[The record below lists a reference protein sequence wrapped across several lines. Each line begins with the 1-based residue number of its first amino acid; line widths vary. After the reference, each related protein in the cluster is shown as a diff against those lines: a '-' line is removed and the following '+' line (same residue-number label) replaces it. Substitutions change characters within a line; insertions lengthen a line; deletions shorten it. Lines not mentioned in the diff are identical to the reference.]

1 MTEKKRAGSRIRLLL
16 LVLLLAIFAFVG
28 VCQIYEAMSERDT
41 ASRVVLGMDSVQG
54 EFSGGSLV
62 GNPAPMGEYIA
73 IVSGGTFMTVNS
85 DGENV
90 TDDVF
95 SLSDPIIKE
104 SGDFAAVGDY
114 GGTKVHLYENG
125 KLVTEIEAEGEIIT
139 LATNSS
145 GCFAAATEQRGYDAV
160 ITVYRK
166 NGEAIYRY
174 TISDKS
180 FVDMAVSE
188 NNRYLLITA
197 ANAEAGDAGS
207 TLTLAQI
214 NKSDSV
220 KVYNIRSNVYFA
232 VHFNKNGTF
241 VCLGST
247 GIDIYRTD
255 GVKTASITYEGRKLT
270 AADVSKDNMITL
282 AFAASDSSGV
292 VEIYGK
298 AGKLRGT
305 AEFDESVE
313 NVCVN
318 GNYIAVA
325 HGETVDIIKANG
337 KIKTTLDASSTV
349 KYAAPF
355 KNGNAALV
363 FAGGSTEIL
372 KG

>member
-1 MTEKKRAGSRIRLLL
+1 MAEKKRAGRGIRLVILAVV
-16 LVLLLAIFAFVG
+16 LVLLVFLA
-28 VCQIYEAMSERDT
+28 VCQIYEVMSERDDV
-41 ASRVVLGMDSVQG
+41 SRVVLGMDAVQG
-54 EFSGGSLV
+54 EFAGGSLV

-104 SGDFAAVGDY
+104 SGDYAAVGDY
-114 GGTKVHLYENG
+114 GGKKVHLYENG
-125 KLVTEIEAEGEIIT
+125 KLLTEIETEGEIIT

-207 TLTLAQI
+207 TLTLAQL
-214 NKSDSV
+214 NDSDAV

-255 GVKTASITYEGRKLT
+255 GVKTAGITYDGRKLT
-270 AADVSKDNMITL
+270 AADVSKDDMITL
-282 AFAASDSSGV
+282 AFASSDASSV
-292 VEIYGK
+292 VEVYSK

-305 AEFDESVE
+305 AEFDESIE

-337 KIKTTLDASSTV
+337 KIKTTLNAAATV

-355 KNGNAALV
+355 KDGKAALV